1 MKLSDK
7 SANMTSFHGTVIKTT
22 VNKLI
27 EKVGE
32 PQYNVNNGDDKI
44 NFDWICET
52 SLGGVFTIY
61 DWKEYRILDLNEE
74 IEFHIGGRSQH
85 VTERAKEELET
96 LLND

>member
-7 SANMTSFHGTVIKTT
+7 SAYMTSFHGTVIKTT

-85 VTERAKEELET
+85 VTERAKEELEK

>member
-7 SANMTSFHGTVIKTT
+7 SASMTSFHGSIVKTT

-27 EKVGE
+27 EKIGK
-32 PQYNVNNGDDKI
+32 PQYDSNDGEDKI

-61 DWKEYRILDLNEE
+61 DWKEYRILDFDEE
-74 IEFHIGGRSQH
+74 IEFHIGGHSQH
-85 VTERAKEELET
+85 VTERAKEELEK